1 MTEPTSVSSG
11 IVIATGVGI
20 ASILPGIDGDAL
32 IGAFAGATLFVVS
45 AAKLP
50 LWQRLVY
57 LAISVVIGYQA
68 AAEALRWLPLKS
80 TGVAAFL
87 CAACAITLTL
97 ALIERAKA
105 IDLSSLI
112 RRGGPPSA

>member
-11 IVIATGVGI
+11 FVIATGVGI

-57 LAISVVIGYQA
+57 LAISVIVGYQGA
-68 AAEALRWLPLKS
+68 PEVISRGWLQS
-80 TGVAAFL
+80 TGVAGFI
-87 CAACAITLTL
+87 CSACAITLTL
-97 ALIERAKA
+97 GLIERAKS
-105 IDLSSLI
+105 IDLSSFI

>member
-57 LAISVVIGYQA
+57 LAVSVIAGYQGA
-68 AAEALRWLPLKS
+68 PEALRWLPLKS
-80 TGVAAFL
+80 TGVAGFI

-97 ALIERAKA
+97 ALIEKAKSV
-105 IDLSSLI
+105 DLSSFF